1 MAELFDIRSI
11 MLLGCSMVNHSEKS
25 KPPHFWEGQMLHIVS
40 LIVLLTA
47 AALVWTSLGNPHS
60 QAFWIAISFPILH
73 QVWVWTTWRIELQT
87 SIVSR
92 SIGFNGYLL
101 VFALLFVGRLL
112 SLAWLAL
119 QDRGSLNLDLTILV
133 PVTFIVLLP
142 GLYAMFSV
150 ARYFGIARAAGADH
164 FNYSYREL
172 PLVKEGIFRY
182 TDNGM
187 YVFAF
192 LLFWAVAIGFNS
204 ISALVVAAF
213 SHAYI
218 WVHYY
223 STEKPDMD
231 YLYGGR

>member
-1 MAELFDIRSI
+1 MF
-11 MLLGCSMVNHSEKS
+11 
-25 KPPHFWEGQMLHIVS
+25 
-40 LIVLLTA
+40 
-47 AALVWTSLGNPHS
+47 
-60 QAFWIAISFPILH
+60 
-73 QVWVWTTWRIELQT
+73 
-87 SIVSR
+87 
-92 SIGFNGYLL
+92 
-101 VFALLFVGRLL
+101 
-112 SLAWLAL
+112 
-119 QDRGSLNLDLTILV
+119 LV